1 MLASAP
7 VRAAGERAG
16 GLGPSLGP
24 ALGAAAVCF
33 CAVFF
38 GGGLTAATLAWIG
51 GLALL
56 LAALLAAAALLGVIP
71 APRLDAPAVVYLGS
85 LFGLAVWCGM
95 TILWSISPDRTW
107 SYTNRTVV
115 YAAFAVV
122 GLLVGTHVPRARLA
136 AAAAA
141 MLALLVGWALLA
153 KCVPGLYS
161 DYGRIARLRA
171 PLGYWN
177 ELALLCVA
185 GVPVALWVAAHAR
198 QLRIRAAGVVLLYGL
213 VVTLLLTYSRFGV
226 ALGCLVA
233 AAWVFLD
240 RKRVESLAALAV
252 GGVVG
257 GAAFGIALA
266 LPGIT
271 SDAQPR
277 SVRAHD
283 GWIFALVVV
292 AGAALAAGAALF
304 FARYE
309 PSPRHRARIERI
321 AGYAALVL
329 ALAALAL
336 SIAFAG
342 RVWSEFTNPGSQLPN
357 NVSHLGSAKSNRWIW
372 WQEAWHAFT
381 RHPGGGTGGGTF
393 QLTNQM
399 LHRVPVV
406 VDEPH
411 STPLQSLSETGIV
424 GFLLYL
430 GVAGGALWGAWR
442 ARREPVG
449 LALGLA
455 VAAFFA
461 HGIVDKDWNYV
472 ATCGPLLFLAGGL
485 LAHPGSARARQPL
498 LAACSVAFA
507 LAAVYSVAAPWL
519 AQRQL
524 AKGTPAAFAS
534 AHSYDPL
541 SIDALQ
547 YLAAFEDRPGHYRHA
562 DRLYRDAVAL
572 EPQNAETWYELG
584 RFYFEHAAWQPA
596 YAALNNAYTYDRL
609 GAFARPCGLLDQ
621 ARTKATGYTP
631 PKLKCPGSKRP
642 ASP

>member
-71 APRLDAPAVVYLGS
+71 APRLDAPAVIYLGS

-136 AAAAA
+136 AAVAA

-257 GAAFGIALA
+257 VAAFGIALA

-309 PSPRHRARIERI
+309 PAPRHRARIERI

-381 RHPGGGTGGGTF
+381 RHPGGGTGAGTF

-411 STPLQSLSETGIV
+411 STPLQFLSETGVV

-442 ARREPVG
+442 ARREPAG

-455 VAAFFA
+455 VAAFFV

-507 LAAVYSVAAPWL
+507 LAAFKKDNGQFPARLDDLAPKYLPTIPNDLFSDKPLIYRLEDKGYLLYSVGPN
-519 AQRQL
+519 
-524 AKGTPAAFAS
+524 G
-534 AHSYDPL
+534 
-541 SIDALQ
+541 ID
-547 YLAAFEDRPGHYRHA
+547 DGGHGQ
-562 DRLYRDAVAL
+562 DD
-572 EPQNAETWYELG
+572 EPRGDDLPI
-584 RFYFEHAAWQPA
+584 RMPVFS
-596 YAALNNAYTYDRL
+596 
-609 GAFARPCGLLDQ
+609 
-621 ARTKATGYTP
+621 TP
-631 PKLKCPGSKRP
+631 PT
-642 ASP
+642 